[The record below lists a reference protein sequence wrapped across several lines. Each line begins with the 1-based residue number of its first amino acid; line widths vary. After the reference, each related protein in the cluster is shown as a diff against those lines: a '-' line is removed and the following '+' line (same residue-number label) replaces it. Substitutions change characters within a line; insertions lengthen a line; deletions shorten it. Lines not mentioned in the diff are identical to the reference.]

1 MHNDQ
6 HDYCID
12 VNTKLILQ
20 VAEYYSS
27 TKFNL
32 AIYQEMEIPTLEA
45 LATKQLLHWKQELR
59 NLVLNGINCTDK
71 RLTS

>member
-1 MHNDQ
+1 MHSNIQD
-6 HDYCID
+6 DRMET
-12 VNTKLILQ
+12 NTKLILQ